1 MPGGVSSGW
10 PQSVS
15 CITYAYTH
23 CIFCVRLLQW
33 VSALAGHSLC
43 PALHMHTH
51 TAYFVSGFCSGCQL
65 WLATVCVL
73 HYICIHTLHILC
85 QAFAVGVSSGWPQ
98 SVSCITYAYTHRIF
112 VCQAFEVGVSSGWP
126 QSVSCITYAYTH
138 CMFCVRLLK
147 WVSALAGHSL
157 CPALHITYAYTH
169 SIVLC
174 QAFSVGVSSGWTVK
188 RVCVEVFSFEHSY
201 RIQLRISGANLASLC
216 MQQQHANVACIDF
229 KLGCVVE

>member
-1 MPGGVSSGW
+1 MCVHEGPIRGAVRRVRETMPGGVSSGW

-51 TAYFVSGFCSGCQL
+51 
-65 WLATVCVL
+65 
-73 HYICIHTLHILC
+73 I
-85 QAFAVGVSSGWPQ
+85 AFL
-98 SVSCITYAYTHRIF
+98 
-112 VCQAFEVGVSSGWP
+112 
-126 QSVSCITYAYTH
+126 
-138 CMFCVRLLK
+138 CVRLLK

>member
-51 TAYFVSGFCSGCQL
+51 IAFLCVRLLKWVSALAGHSLCPALHMHTHTAL
-65 WLATVCVL
+65 
-73 HYICIHTLHILC
+73 
-85 QAFAVGVSSGWPQ
+85 
-98 SVSCITYAYTHRIF
+98 
-112 VCQAFEVGVSSGWP
+112 
-126 QSVSCITYAYTH
+126 
-138 CMFCVRLLK
+138 FCVRLLK